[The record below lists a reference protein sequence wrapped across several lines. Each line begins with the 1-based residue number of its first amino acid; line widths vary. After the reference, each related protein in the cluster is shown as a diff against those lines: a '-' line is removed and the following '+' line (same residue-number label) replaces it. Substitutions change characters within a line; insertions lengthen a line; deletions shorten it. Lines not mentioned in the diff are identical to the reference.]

1 MTEEA
6 FNFDWI
12 MLIEGKSPFSETIS
26 SREDLRQRFLGEIQR
41 DSNKRKSQN

>member
-12 MLIEGKSPFSETIS
+12 MSFEGKTPFSETIL
-26 SREDLRQRFLGEIQR
+26 SREDLRQRFFGEIQR
-41 DSNKRKSQN
+41 D